1 MDKAAQNQANNA
13 AESSTAPNTSGSA
26 SEADNP
32 ADASVRPET
41 AASEGAAQNITQSDS
56 AQSENDK
63 PESAKQGSTAAE
75 ASPAVTSATTS
86 PAEPSPAASTPAGAT
101 ALHVDA
107 MRLDSTHS
115 VYSTDL
121 DPDDDYEE
129 VVEEYATTDAPDGT
143 HREERRITRTTH
155 HPRGKQGDPK
165 ADPQKAGSQK
175 AGTQKAGTPGGPDGA
190 AEIIDVGEPETHT
203 TTIRTVTRT
212 VTDPPRR
219 APRTRLFRT
228 LSKYRGEKN
237 LAAWEERSSRPMFVA
252 SVLYLLAFAA
262 PIMSTR
268 IQEPYDAYLNI
279 IQMIL
284 WGLFAADYCIRLY
297 LAPRR
302 LYFIT
307 HNLMN
312 LAIVL
317 LPAWR
322 IVSFLAMIHL
332 TTNRQY
338 KRLSELAVKLFGY
351 TAIFIIMF
359 ALAIYSVES
368 SEPGAMIR
376 DLPTAYWWT
385 FTTLATVGYGDVY
398 PITGIGRVI
407 AVVVMLY
414 GVGMVAVA
422 TGALA
427 SWIIEK
433 IGGREEQEYPATKA
447 DVDDL
452 RQEIS
457 ELRALLAREYARRE
471 AHDYTLREVVDEE
484 GVHPVPSEAE
494 AARRAGFSTAS
505 GFSAAGFAAAGFT
518 APAAPGAAAAASAE
532 ATSNAAQGA
541 ARAGEPADSSA
552 SHEVAVRE
560 QEPVALLE
568 ETRQTFTII
577 REKFSLRSR
586 KQ

>member
-1 MDKAAQNQANNA
+1 MDKAEQNQAENTVKNG
-13 AESSTAPNTSGSA
+13 TAPNTSAGNTSGN
-26 SEADNP
+26 SP
-32 ADASVRPET
+32 ANSSGDSLAGASVRPET
-41 AASEGAAQNITQSDS
+41 AASEPAAS
-56 AQSENDK
+56 K
-63 PESAKQGSTAAE
+63 TAPAE
-75 ASPAVTSATTS
+75 ASPAAAS
-86 PAEPSPAASTPAGAT
+86 PAEATDPRIGAAQ
-101 ALHVDA
+101 VDA
-107 MRLDSTHS
+107 VQIDSARLDSAHS

-155 HPRGKQGDPK
+155 HPRGKGD
-165 ADPQKAGSQK
+165 QKAGAPN
-175 AGTQKAGTPGGPDGA
+175 AGTQKAGTQGNPDDT
-190 AEIIDVGEPETHT
+190 AEIIDAIIDSGEPETHT

-237 LAAWEERSSRPMFVA
+237 LAEWEDRSSTPMFVA

-268 IQEPYDAYLNI
+268 IQEPYDGYLNI

-398 PITGIGRVI
+398 PVTGIGRVI

-471 AHDYTLREVVDEE
+471 AHNYTLREVVDED
-484 GVHPVPSEAE
+484 GVHPIPSEAE
-494 AARRAGFSTAS
+494 AARRAGF
-505 GFSAAGFAAAGFT
+505 GAAGFGAAEPASAAASNT
-518 APAAPGAAAAASAE
+518 APGAAR
-532 ATSNAAQGA
+532 T
-541 ARAGEPADSSA
+541 GEPADSST
-552 SHEVAVRE
+552 SHEVVVRE
-560 QEPVALLE
+560 QEPIALLE

-577 REKFSLRSR
+577 REKFALRSR
-586 KQ
+586 K

>member
-32 ADASVRPET
+32 AGASVRPET
-41 AASEGAAQNITQSDS
+41 AASEGVAQNITQSDS

-75 ASPAVTSATTS
+75 ASPAVTSAATS

-107 MRLDSTHS
+107 MRLDSS
-115 VYSTDL
+115 RAVYSTDL

-155 HPRGKQGDPK
+155 HPHGKQGD
-165 ADPQKAGSQK
+165 QKGSQ
-175 AGTQKAGTPGGPDGA
+175 GSSDGA
-190 AEIIDVGEPETHT
+190 PEIIDAGEPETHT

-237 LAAWEERSSRPMFVA
+237 LAAWEERSSTPMFVA

-471 AHDYTLREVVDEE
+471 AHDCTLREVVDEE

-494 AARRAGFSTAS
+494 AARRTGFGTAGFSAT
-505 GFSAAGFAAAGFT
+505 GF
-518 APAAPGAAAAASAE
+518 AAPGASADAPNAAPTEESAE
-532 ATSNAAQGA
+532 
-541 ARAGEPADSSA
+541 SSA

>member
-1 MDKAAQNQANNA
+1 MDKAAQNQAENTVKNG
-13 AESSTAPNTSGSA
+13 TAPNTSEGNTSGNI
-26 SEADNP
+26 SGDNP
-32 ADASVRPET
+32 AGASVRPET
-41 AASEGAAQNITQSDS
+41 TASETAPAA
-56 AQSENDK
+56 
-63 PESAKQGSTAAE
+63 
-75 ASPAVTSATTS
+75 ASPAES
-86 PAEPSPAASTPAGAT
+86 T

-107 MRLDSTHS
+107 VQIDSARLDSTHA

-155 HPRGKQGDPK
+155 HPHGKGD
-165 ADPQKAGSQK
+165 QK
-175 AGTQKAGTPGGPDGA
+175 AGTQKAGSPGGPDGD
-190 AEIIDVGEPETHT
+190 AEIIDAGEPETHT

-268 IQEPYDAYLNI
+268 IQEPYDGYLNI

-284 WGLFAADYCIRLY
+284 WGLFAADYCVRLY

-322 IVSFLAMIHL
+322 IVSFLAMMHL

-338 KRLSELAVKLFGY
+338 KRLSELGMKLFGY

-359 ALAIYSVES
+359 ALSIYSVES

-376 DLPTAYWWT
+376 DLPTAYWWM

-398 PITGIGRVI
+398 PVTGIGRVI
-407 AVVVMLY
+407 AVIVMLY
-414 GVGMVAVA
+414 GGGLVAVA

-433 IGGREEQEYPATKA
+433 FGGREEQEYPATKA

-471 AHDYTLREVVDEE
+471 AHDYTLREVVDED

-494 AARRAGFSTAS
+494 AARRTGFGTAGFSAT
-505 GFSAAGFAAAGFT
+505 GFAAAGFT
-518 APAAPGAAAAASAE
+518 APGTAGAPGAPGTPGAAAAASAE
-532 ATSNAAQGA
+532 ATSNTAQGA

-586 KQ
+586 K

>member
-1 MDKAAQNQANNA
+1 MDKVEQNQAENTVKNG
-13 AESSTAPNTSGSA
+13 TAPNTSGNTSGNILGN
-26 SEADNP
+26 SP
-32 ADASVRPET
+32 AGASVRPET
-41 AASEGAAQNITQSDS
+41 VASETTASGPAASEAAPAEAIPAEATTPRMEAAQVDAVQIDS
-56 AQSENDK
+56 A
-63 PESAKQGSTAAE
+63 
-75 ASPAVTSATTS
+75 
-86 PAEPSPAASTPAGAT
+86 
-101 ALHVDA
+101 
-107 MRLDSTHS
+107 HS

-155 HPRGKQGDPK
+155 HPRGKGD
-165 ADPQKAGSQK
+165 QKTGSQK
-175 AGTQKAGTPGGPDGA
+175 AGDQGNPDDA
-190 AEIIDVGEPETHT
+190 AEIIDAGELETHT

-237 LAAWEERSSRPMFVA
+237 LAAWEERSSTPMFVA

-268 IQEPYDAYLNI
+268 IQEPYDGYLNI

-368 SEPGAMIR
+368 FEPGAMIR

-398 PITGIGRVI
+398 PVTGIGRVI

-471 AHDYTLREVVDEE
+471 AHDYTLREVVDED

-494 AARRAGFSTAS
+494 AARRAGF
-505 GFSAAGFAAAGFT
+505 GAAGFGAAGFTAEGFT
-518 APAAPGAAAAASAE
+518 APAASE
-532 ATSNAAQGA
+532 ATSNTAPGAVPGTAQ
-541 ARAGEPADSSA
+541 AGEPADSST
-552 SHEVAVRE
+552 SHEVVVRE

-577 REKFSLRSR
+577 REKFALRSR
-586 KQ
+586 K

>member
-1 MDKAAQNQANNA
+1 MDKAEQNQAENTVKNG
-13 AESSTAPNTSGSA
+13 TTPNTSEGNTSGNI
-26 SEADNP
+26 SGDNP
-32 ADASVRPET
+32 AGASVRPET
-41 AASEGAAQNITQSDS
+41 TASETAPAAAS
-56 AQSENDK
+56 
-63 PESAKQGSTAAE
+63 PAE
-75 ASPAVTSATTS
+75 ASSAAAS
-86 PAEPSPAASTPAGAT
+86 PAEST

-107 MRLDSTHS
+107 VQIDSARLDSTHS

-121 DPDDDYEE
+121 NPDDDYEE

-155 HPRGKQGDPK
+155 HPHGKGD
-165 ADPQKAGSQK
+165 QK
-175 AGTQKAGTPGGPDGA
+175 AGTQKAGTQGNPDSA
-190 AEIIDVGEPETHT
+190 AEIIDAGEPETHT

-268 IQEPYDAYLNI
+268 IQEPYDGYLNI
-279 IQMIL
+279 LQLIL

-452 RQEIS
+452 HQEIS

-471 AHDYTLREVVDEE
+471 ARDYTLREVVDED

-518 APAAPGAAAAASAE
+518 APGTPGAPGAAAAASAE
-532 ATSNAAQGA
+532 ATPNTAPGA

-586 KQ
+586 K

>member
-32 ADASVRPET
+32 AGASVRSET
-41 AASEGAAQNITQSDS
+41 VASETTGSEAAAENTAKAGYTQSAPAESSAAKTSAAAS
-56 AQSENDK
+56 
-63 PESAKQGSTAAE
+63 
-75 ASPAVTSATTS
+75 S
-86 PAEPSPAASTPAGAT
+86 PAEAAAPRMEAAQ
-101 ALHVDA
+101 VDA
-107 MRLDSTHS
+107 VQIDSARLDSTHS
-115 VYSTDL
+115 VYSNDL
-121 DPDDDYEE
+121 NPDDDYEE

-155 HPRGKQGDPK
+155 HPHGKQGD
-165 ADPQKAGSQK
+165 QK
-175 AGTQKAGTPGGPDGA
+175 AGTQSNPDGA
-190 AEIIDVGEPETHT
+190 AEIIDAGEPETHT

-237 LAAWEERSSRPMFVA
+237 LAAWEDRTSTPMFVA

-284 WGLFAADYCIRLY
+284 WGLFAADYCVRLY

-332 TTNRQY
+332 TANRQY
-338 KRLSELAVKLFGY
+338 KRLSELAMKLFGY
-351 TAIFIIMF
+351 TAIFIIMI

-368 SEPGAMIR
+368 SEPGSMIR

-414 GVGMVAVA
+414 GVGLVAVA

-433 IGGREEQEYPATKA
+433 IGGVEEQEHPATKA

-471 AHDYTLREVVDEE
+471 AHDCRLREVVDEE

-494 AARRAGFSTAS
+494 AARRAGFAATES
-505 GFSAAGFAAAGFT
+505 GS
-518 APAAPGAAAAASAE
+518 
-532 ATSNAAQGA
+532 ATSTGASRA
-541 ARAGEPADSSA
+541 ARADGSADSSA

>member
-1 MDKAAQNQANNA
+1 MDKAEQNQAENTVKNGTTPNA
-13 AESSTAPNTSGSA
+13 SEGNTAGNTAGSA
-26 SEADNP
+26 SGN
-32 ADASVRPET
+32 T
-41 AASEGAAQNITQSDS
+41 AAS
-56 AQSENDK
+56 
-63 PESAKQGSTAAE
+63 
-75 ASPAVTSATTS
+75 SPVNS
-86 PAEPSPAASTPAGAT
+86 PAESASAEAT
-101 ALHVDA
+101 APDMEAVQVDA
-107 MRLDSTHS
+107 VQIDSARLDSTHS

-155 HPRGKQGDPK
+155 HPHGKQGD
-165 ADPQKAGSQK
+165 QK
-175 AGTQKAGTPGGPDGA
+175 AGTQGNPDGS

-268 IQEPYDAYLNI
+268 IQEPYDGYLNI

-284 WGLFAADYCIRLY
+284 WGLFAADYCVRLY

-332 TTNRQY
+332 TANRQY
-338 KRLSELAVKLFGY
+338 KRLSELGMKLFGY

-471 AHDYTLREVVDEE
+471 AHDYTLREVVDED

-494 AARRAGFSTAS
+494 AARRAGFNSAGFGAAS

-518 APAAPGAAAAASAE
+518 APGTAGAPGAPGTPGAAAAASAE
-532 ATSNAAQGA
+532 ATSNTAPGA
-541 ARAGEPADSSA
+541 ARAGEPADSST

-586 KQ
+586 K

>member
-1 MDKAAQNQANNA
+1 MDKAEQNQAENTVKNG
-13 AESSTAPNTSGSA
+13 TAPNTSASNISGNTVGNTSGNISA
-26 SEADNP
+26 SSPVNSP
-32 ADASVRPET
+32 ADSASVEATTPGME
-41 AASEGAAQNITQSDS
+41 AVQVDS
-56 AQSENDK
+56 A
-63 PESAKQGSTAAE
+63 
-75 ASPAVTSATTS
+75 
-86 PAEPSPAASTPAGAT
+86 
-101 ALHVDA
+101 
-107 MRLDSTHS
+107 RLDSTHS

-155 HPRGKQGDPK
+155 HPHGKGD
-165 ADPQKAGSQK
+165 
-175 AGTQKAGTPGGPDGA
+175 QKAGTPGNPDGA
-190 AEIIDVGEPETHT
+190 AEIIDAGEPETHT

-471 AHDYTLREVVDEE
+471 AHDCTLREVVDEE

-494 AARRAGFSTAS
+494 AARRTGFGTA

-518 APAAPGAAAAASAE
+518 APGTPGVPEPSSAATPE
-532 ATSNAAQGA
+532 GA
-541 ARAGEPADSSA
+541 ARAGEPADSSV

>member
-1 MDKAAQNQANNA
+1 M
-13 AESSTAPNTSGSA
+13 
-26 SEADNP
+26 
-32 ADASVRPET
+32 RPET
-41 AASEGAAQNITQSDS
+41 TASETAPAAASLAA
-56 AQSENDK
+56 A
-63 PESAKQGSTAAE
+63 
-75 ASPAVTSATTS
+75 S
-86 PAEPSPAASTPAGAT
+86 PAEPT

-107 MRLDSTHS
+107 VQIDSARLDSAHS

-155 HPRGKQGDPK
+155 HPRGKGD
-165 ADPQKAGSQK
+165 QKAGAPNAGAPKTGSQK
-175 AGTQKAGTPGGPDGA
+175 AGTQGNPDGA
-190 AEIIDVGEPETHT
+190 AEIIDAGEPETHT

-268 IQEPYDAYLNI
+268 IQEPYDGYLNI

-322 IVSFLAMIHL
+322 IVSFLAMIYM
-332 TTNRQY
+332 TANRQY

-368 SEPGAMIR
+368 SEPGTMIR

-471 AHDYTLREVVDEE
+471 AHDYTLREVVDED

-494 AARRAGFSTAS
+494 AARRAGF
-505 GFSAAGFAAAGFT
+505 GAAGFT
-518 APAAPGAAAAASAE
+518 VPADPDTAAAASAE
-532 ATSNAAQGA
+532 ATSNTAQGA

>member
-1 MDKAAQNQANNA
+1 MDKAEQNQAENTVKNG
-13 AESSTAPNTSGSA
+13 TAPNASEGNTAGNTSGNTSR
-26 SEADNP
+26 NIP
-32 ADASVRPET
+32 GNT
-41 AASEGAAQNITQSDS
+41 AAS
-56 AQSENDK
+56 
-63 PESAKQGSTAAE
+63 
-75 ASPAVTSATTS
+75 SPVNS
-86 PAEPSPAASTPAGAT
+86 PAESASAEAT
-101 ALHVDA
+101 APRMEAVQADA
-107 MRLDSTHS
+107 VQIDSARLDSTHS

-155 HPRGKQGDPK
+155 HPHGKGD
-165 ADPQKAGSQK
+165 
-175 AGTQKAGTPGGPDGA
+175 QKAGTPGGPDGA
-190 AEIIDVGEPETHT
+190 AEIIDAGEPETHT

-237 LAAWEERSSRPMFVA
+237 LAAWEERSSTPMFVA

-471 AHDYTLREVVDEE
+471 AHDYTLREVVDED

-494 AARRAGFSTAS
+494 AARRTGFGAT

-518 APAAPGAAAAASAE
+518 APGTSGAAEPASATASATTSA
-532 ATSNAAQGA
+532 ATSNTAPGTAQ
-541 ARAGEPADSSA
+541 AGEPADSSA

>member
-32 ADASVRPET
+32 AGASVRPEP
-41 AASEGAAQNITQSDS
+41 AASEGVAQNITQSDS

-75 ASPAVTSATTS
+75 ASPAVTSAATS

-107 MRLDSTHS
+107 MRLDSS
-115 VYSTDL
+115 RAVYSTDL

-155 HPRGKQGDPK
+155 HPHGKQGD
-165 ADPQKAGSQK
+165 QKGSQ
-175 AGTQKAGTPGGPDGA
+175 GSSDGA
-190 AEIIDVGEPETHT
+190 PEIIDAGEPETHT

-237 LAAWEERSSRPMFVA
+237 LAAWEERSSTPMFVA

-471 AHDYTLREVVDEE
+471 AHDYTLREVVDED

-494 AARRAGFSTAS
+494 AARHTGFGTAGFSAT
-505 GFSAAGFAAAGFT
+505 GFAA
-518 APAAPGAAAAASAE
+518 PSASAD
-532 ATSNAAQGA
+532 APNAVPT
-541 ARAGEPADSSA
+541 EESADSSA

>member
-1 MDKAAQNQANNA
+1 MDKAEQNQAENTVKNG
-13 AESSTAPNTSGSA
+13 TAPNTSAGNTSGNT
-26 SEADNP
+26 SENSP
-32 ADASVRPET
+32 AGASVRPET
-41 AASEGAAQNITQSDS
+41 TASETAPAA
-56 AQSENDK
+56 AG
-63 PESAKQGSTAAE
+63 PAE
-75 ASPAVTSATTS
+75 ASPAEATD
-86 PAEPSPAASTPAGAT
+86 PRIGAAQ
-101 ALHVDA
+101 VDA
-107 MRLDSTHS
+107 VQIDSARLDSAHS

-155 HPRGKQGDPK
+155 HPRGKGD
-165 ADPQKAGSQK
+165 QKAGAPKTGSQK
-175 AGTQKAGTPGGPDGA
+175 AGTQGNPDGA
-190 AEIIDVGEPETHT
+190 AEMIDAGEPETHT

-237 LAAWEERSSRPMFVA
+237 LAEWEERSSRPMFVA

-268 IQEPYDAYLNI
+268 IQEPYDGYLNI

-471 AHDYTLREVVDEE
+471 AHDYTLREVVDED

-494 AARRAGFSTAS
+494 AARRAGF
-505 GFSAAGFAAAGFT
+505 GAAGFT
-518 APAAPGAAAAASAE
+518 APGAAEPASAAAQKASAE
-532 ATSNAAQGA
+532 ATSNTAPGA
-541 ARAGEPADSSA
+541 APSAVQAGEPADSST

-560 QEPVALLE
+560 QEPIALLE

-577 REKFSLRSR
+577 REKFALRSR
-586 KQ
+586 K

>member
-1 MDKAAQNQANNA
+1 MDKAEQNQAENTVKNG
-13 AESSTAPNTSGSA
+13 TAPNASA
-26 SEADNP
+26 GNISRNTP
-32 ADASVRPET
+32 GNT
-41 AASEGAAQNITQSDS
+41 AASSLV
-56 AQSENDK
+56 K
-63 PESAKQGSTAAE
+63 
-75 ASPAVTSATTS
+75 S
-86 PAEPSPAASTPAGAT
+86 PAESASAEAATPRMEAVQA
-101 ALHVDA
+101 DA
-107 MRLDSTHS
+107 VQIDSARLDSTHS

-155 HPRGKQGDPK
+155 HPHGKGD
-165 ADPQKAGSQK
+165 QK
-175 AGTQKAGTPGGPDGA
+175 AGTQGNPDGA
-190 AEIIDVGEPETHT
+190 AEIIDAGEPETHT

-268 IQEPYDAYLNI
+268 IQEPYDGYLNI
-279 IQMIL
+279 LQLIL
-284 WGLFAADYCIRLY
+284 WGLFAVDYCIRLY

-322 IVSFLAMIHL
+322 IVSFLAMIYM
-332 TTNRQY
+332 TANRQY

-471 AHDYTLREVVDEE
+471 ARDYTLREVVDED
-484 GVHPVPSEAE
+484 GVHPVPSEEE
-494 AARRAGFSTAS
+494 AARRAGFNSAGFGAAS

-518 APAAPGAAAAASAE
+518 APGTPGAAAATSAE
-532 ATSNAAQGA
+532 ATSNTAPGA
-541 ARAGEPADSSA
+541 APSAVQAGEPADSST
-552 SHEVAVRE
+552 SHEVVVRE

-577 REKFSLRSR
+577 REKFALRSR
-586 KQ
+586 K

>member
-1 MDKAAQNQANNA
+1 MDKAEQNQADNTVKNG
-13 AESSTAPNTSGSA
+13 TAPKA
-26 SEADNP
+26 SVENNP
-32 ADASVRPET
+32 AGASVRPET
-41 AASEGAAQNITQSDS
+41 VASETTASEAAAENTAKAGYTQSAPAESSAAKTSAAAS
-56 AQSENDK
+56 
-63 PESAKQGSTAAE
+63 
-75 ASPAVTSATTS
+75 S
-86 PAEPSPAASTPAGAT
+86 PAEATTPRMEAVQ
-101 ALHVDA
+101 VDA
-107 MRLDSTHS
+107 VQIDSARLDSTHS

-155 HPRGKQGDPK
+155 HPHGKGDP
-165 ADPQKAGSQK
+165 
-175 AGTQKAGTPGGPDGA
+175 KAGTPGGPDGA

-237 LAAWEERSSRPMFVA
+237 LAAWEERSSTPMFVA

-471 AHDYTLREVVDEE
+471 AHDYTLREVVDED

-494 AARRAGFSTAS
+494 AARRTGFGTAGFSAT
-505 GFSAAGFAAAGFT
+505 GF
-518 APAAPGAAAAASAE
+518 AAPGASAD
-532 ATSNAAQGA
+532 APNAVPTEES
-541 ARAGEPADSSA
+541 AGSSA

>member
-1 MDKAAQNQANNA
+1 MDKAEQNQVENTVKNG
-13 AESSTAPNTSGSA
+13 TAPNTSEGNTSGNI
-26 SEADNP
+26 SGDNP
-32 ADASVRPET
+32 AGASVHPET
-41 AASEGAAQNITQSDS
+41 TASETAPAAAS
-56 AQSENDK
+56 
-63 PESAKQGSTAAE
+63 PAE
-75 ASPAVTSATTS
+75 ASSAAAS
-86 PAEPSPAASTPAGAT
+86 PAEST

-107 MRLDSTHS
+107 VQIDSARLDSAHS

-155 HPRGKQGDPK
+155 HPHGKGD
-165 ADPQKAGSQK
+165 
-175 AGTQKAGTPGGPDGA
+175 QKAGTPKAGTQGNPDGD

-237 LAAWEERSSRPMFVA
+237 LAAWEERSSTPMFVA

-268 IQEPYDAYLNI
+268 IQEPYDGYLNI

-284 WGLFAADYCIRLY
+284 WGLFAADYCVRLY

-332 TTNRQY
+332 TANRQY
-338 KRLSELAVKLFGY
+338 KRLSELAMKLFGY

-368 SEPGAMIR
+368 SEPGSMIR

-414 GVGMVAVA
+414 GVGLVAVA

-433 IGGREEQEYPATKA
+433 IGGVEEQEHPATKA

-471 AHDYTLREVVDEE
+471 AHDCRLREVVDED

-494 AARRAGFSTAS
+494 AAHRD
-505 GFSAAGFAAAGFT
+505 GFAATESG
-518 APAAPGAAAAASAE
+518 S
-532 ATSNAAQGA
+532 ATSTGTSHA
-541 ARAGEPADSSA
+541 ARADDSGEASAPSA

>member
-1 MDKAAQNQANNA
+1 MDKAEQNQAENTVKNG
-13 AESSTAPNTSGSA
+13 TAPNTSAGNS
-26 SEADNP
+26 P
-32 ADASVRPET
+32 ANSVGDSLAGASVRPET
-41 AASEGAAQNITQSDS
+41 TASGTTASE
-56 AQSENDK
+56 
-63 PESAKQGSTAAE
+63 TAPAEANPAE
-75 ASPAVTSATTS
+75 ASPAEAS
-86 PAEPSPAASTPAGAT
+86 PAEST

-107 MRLDSTHS
+107 VQIDSARLDSAHS

-129 VVEEYATTDAPDGT
+129 VVEEYATTDEPDGT

-155 HPRGKQGDPK
+155 HPRGKGD
-165 ADPQKAGSQK
+165 
-175 AGTQKAGTPGGPDGA
+175 QKAGTPNTGSPKAGTQGNPDGA
-190 AEIIDVGEPETHT
+190 AEIIDAGEPETHT

-237 LAAWEERSSRPMFVA
+237 LAAWEERSSTPMFVA

-268 IQEPYDAYLNI
+268 IQEPYDGYLNI

-398 PITGIGRVI
+398 PVTGIGRVI

-471 AHDYTLREVVDEE
+471 AHDYTLREVVDED
-484 GVHPVPSEAE
+484 GVHPIPSEAE
-494 AARRAGFSTAS
+494 AARRAGFGAPSFGAAEPA
-505 GFSAAGFAAAGFT
+505 SAAT
-518 APAAPGAAAAASAE
+518 SNTAPGAAR
-532 ATSNAAQGA
+532 T
-541 ARAGEPADSSA
+541 GEPADSST

-560 QEPVALLE
+560 QEPIALLE

-577 REKFSLRSR
+577 REKFALRSR
-586 KQ
+586 K

>member
-1 MDKAAQNQANNA
+1 MDKAEQNQAENTVKNG
-13 AESSTAPNTSGSA
+13 TAPNTSEGNTSGNT
-26 SEADNP
+26 SRNTP
-32 ADASVRPET
+32 SNT
-41 AASEGAAQNITQSDS
+41 AANSPVN
-56 AQSENDK
+56 
-63 PESAKQGSTAAE
+63 
-75 ASPAVTSATTS
+75 SPANS
-86 PAEPSPAASTPAGAT
+86 PAESVPAEAATPRMEAVQ
-101 ALHVDA
+101 VDA
-107 MRLDSTHS
+107 VQIDSARLDSTHS

-155 HPRGKQGDPK
+155 HPHGKGD
-165 ADPQKAGSQK
+165 QK
-175 AGTQKAGTPGGPDGA
+175 AGTQGNPDGD
-190 AEIIDVGEPETHT
+190 AEIIDAGEPETHT

-268 IQEPYDAYLNI
+268 IQEPYDGYLNI
-279 IQMIL
+279 LQLIL

-322 IVSFLAMIHL
+322 IVSFLAMIYM
-332 TTNRQY
+332 TANRQY

-398 PITGIGRVI
+398 PVTGIGRVI

-471 AHDYTLREVVDEE
+471 AHDYTLREVVDED

-518 APAAPGAAAAASAE
+518 APGAPGTSGATAAASAE
-532 ATSNAAQGA
+532 ATSNTAQGA
-541 ARAGEPADSSA
+541 ARAGEPADSST

-586 KQ
+586 K

>member
-1 MDKAAQNQANNA
+1 MDKAEQNQAENTVENG
-13 AESSTAPNTSGSA
+13 TAPNASEGNTSGNISG
-26 SEADNP
+26 DNP
-32 ADASVRPET
+32 AGASVHPET
-41 AASEGAAQNITQSDS
+41 TASETAPAAASPTEASSAA
-56 AQSENDK
+56 
-63 PESAKQGSTAAE
+63 
-75 ASPAVTSATTS
+75 ASPAES
-86 PAEPSPAASTPAGAT
+86 T

-107 MRLDSTHS
+107 VQIDSARLDSTHS
-115 VYSTDL
+115 VYSNDL
-121 DPDDDYEE
+121 DPNDDYEE

-155 HPRGKQGDPK
+155 HPHGKQGD
-165 ADPQKAGSQK
+165 QK
-175 AGTQKAGTPGGPDGA
+175 AGTQKAGAQSNPDGD
-190 AEIIDVGEPETHT
+190 AEIIDAGEPETHT

-268 IQEPYDAYLNI
+268 IQEPYDGYLNI
-279 IQMIL
+279 LQLIL

-322 IVSFLAMIHL
+322 IVSFLAMIYM
-332 TTNRQY
+332 TANRQY

-433 IGGREEQEYPATKA
+433 IGGGEEQEYPATKA

-471 AHDYTLREVVDEE
+471 AHDYTLREVVDED

-494 AARRAGFSTAS
+494 TARRAGFNSA
-505 GFSAAGFAAAGFT
+505 GFTAAGFAAAGFT
-518 APAAPGAAAAASAE
+518 APGTSGAAAAASAE

>member
-1 MDKAAQNQANNA
+1 MDKAEQNQAENTVKNG
-13 AESSTAPNTSGSA
+13 TAPNASGSA

-32 ADASVRPET
+32 AGASVRPET
-41 AASEGAAQNITQSDS
+41 TASETAPAAAS
-56 AQSENDK
+56 
-63 PESAKQGSTAAE
+63 PAE
-75 ASPAVTSATTS
+75 ASSAAAS
-86 PAEPSPAASTPAGAT
+86 PAEST

-107 MRLDSTHS
+107 VQIDSARLDSTHS

-129 VVEEYATTDAPDGT
+129 VVEEYATTDEPDGT

-155 HPRGKQGDPK
+155 HPHGKGD
-165 ADPQKAGSQK
+165 QK
-175 AGTQKAGTPGGPDGA
+175 AGTQKAGTQGNPDGA
-190 AEIIDVGEPETHT
+190 AEIIDAGEPETHT

-237 LAAWEERSSRPMFVA
+237 LAAWEERSSTPMFVA

-268 IQEPYDAYLNI
+268 IQEPYDGYLNI

-368 SEPGAMIR
+368 SEPGTMIR

-398 PITGIGRVI
+398 PVTGIGRVI

-471 AHDYTLREVVDEE
+471 AHDYTLREVVDED

-494 AARRAGFSTAS
+494 AARRAGFSAGGFGVT
-505 GFSAAGFAAAGFT
+505 GFSAAGFAAPGASAD
-518 APAAPGAAAAASAE
+518 APNAAPTEES
-532 ATSNAAQGA
+532 
-541 ARAGEPADSSA
+541 ADSSTP
-552 SHEVAVRE
+552 HEVAVRE

>member
-1 MDKAAQNQANNA
+1 MDKAEQNQADNTVKNG
-13 AESSTAPNTSGSA
+13 TAPKA
-26 SEADNP
+26 SVENNP
-32 ADASVRPET
+32 AGASVRPET
-41 AASEGAAQNITQSDS
+41 VASETTASEAAAENTAKAGYTQSAPAESSAAKTSAAAS
-56 AQSENDK
+56 
-63 PESAKQGSTAAE
+63 
-75 ASPAVTSATTS
+75 S
-86 PAEPSPAASTPAGAT
+86 PAEATTPRMEAVQ
-101 ALHVDA
+101 VDA
-107 MRLDSTHS
+107 VQIDSARLDSTHS

-155 HPRGKQGDPK
+155 HPHGKQGD
-165 ADPQKAGSQK
+165 QKGSQ
-175 AGTQKAGTPGGPDGA
+175 GSSDGA
-190 AEIIDVGEPETHT
+190 PEIIDAGEPETHT

-237 LAAWEERSSRPMFVA
+237 LAAWEERSSTPMFVA

-471 AHDYTLREVVDEE
+471 AHDYTLREVVDED

-494 AARRAGFSTAS
+494 AARRDGFGTAGFSAT
-505 GFSAAGFAAAGFT
+505 GF
-518 APAAPGAAAAASAE
+518 AAPGASAD
-532 ATSNAAQGA
+532 APNAAPT
-541 ARAGEPADSSA
+541 EESTESST

>member
-32 ADASVRPET
+32 AGASVRPET
-41 AASEGAAQNITQSDS
+41 AASEGVAQNITQSDS

-75 ASPAVTSATTS
+75 ASPAVTSAATS

-107 MRLDSTHS
+107 MRLDSS
-115 VYSTDL
+115 RAVYSTDL

-155 HPRGKQGDPK
+155 HPHGKQGD
-165 ADPQKAGSQK
+165 QKGSQ
-175 AGTQKAGTPGGPDGA
+175 GSSDGA
-190 AEIIDVGEPETHT
+190 PEIIDAGEPETHT

-237 LAAWEERSSRPMFVA
+237 LAAWEERSSTPMFVA

-268 IQEPYDAYLNI
+268 IQEPYDGYLNI

-284 WGLFAADYCIRLY
+284 WGLFAADYCVRLY

-332 TTNRQY
+332 TANRQY
-338 KRLSELAVKLFGY
+338 KRLSELGMKLFGY

-359 ALAIYSVES
+359 ALSIYSVES

-376 DLPTAYWWT
+376 DLPTAYWWM

-398 PITGIGRVI
+398 PVTGIGRVI
-407 AVVVMLY
+407 AVIVMLY
-414 GVGMVAVA
+414 GGGLVAVA

-433 IGGREEQEYPATKA
+433 IGGVEEQEHPATKA

-471 AHDYTLREVVDEE
+471 AHDCRLREVVDEE

-494 AARRAGFSTAS
+494 AARRTGFGTAGFSAT
-505 GFSAAGFAAAGFT
+505 GFAAPSASAD
-518 APAAPGAAAAASAE
+518 APNAAPTEESAE
-532 ATSNAAQGA
+532 
-541 ARAGEPADSSA
+541 SST

-586 KQ
+586 K

>member
-1 MDKAAQNQANNA
+1 MDKAEQNQTDNTVKNG
-13 AESSTAPNTSGSA
+13 TAPNTSGNTSGNIPGNSPVGASARPETVASETTA
-26 SEADNP
+26 SEAAAENTTKAGYTQSAP
-32 ADASVRPET
+32 AESSAAKTSA
-41 AASEGAAQNITQSDS
+41 AAS
-56 AQSENDK
+56 
-63 PESAKQGSTAAE
+63 
-75 ASPAVTSATTS
+75 S
-86 PAEPSPAASTPAGAT
+86 PAEAT
-101 ALHVDA
+101 APGMEAVQVDA
-107 MRLDSTHS
+107 VQIDSARLDSTHS

-121 DPDDDYEE
+121 DPDDYEE

-143 HREERRITRTTH
+143 HREERRI
-155 HPRGKQGDPK
+155 
-165 ADPQKAGSQK
+165 
-175 AGTQKAGTPGGPDGA
+175 
-190 AEIIDVGEPETHT
+190 
-203 TTIRTVTRT
+203 TRT

-237 LAAWEERSSRPMFVA
+237 LAAWEERSSTPMFVA

-322 IVSFLAMIHL
+322 IVSFLSMIYM
-332 TTNRQY
+332 TANRQY
-338 KRLSELAVKLFGY
+338 KRLSELGMKLFGY

-359 ALAIYSVES
+359 ALSIYSVES

-376 DLPTAYWWT
+376 DLPTAYWWM
-385 FTTLATVGYGDVY
+385 FTTLTTVGYGDVY
-398 PITGIGRVI
+398 PVTGIGRVI
-407 AVVVMLY
+407 AVIVMLY
-414 GVGMVAVA
+414 GGGLVAVA

-433 IGGREEQEYPATKA
+433 FGGREEQEYPATKA

-471 AHDYTLREVVDEE
+471 ARDCRLREVVDEE
-484 GVHPVPSEAE
+484 GVHPVPSDAE
-494 AARRAGFSTAS
+494 AARRAGFS
-505 GFSAAGFAAAGFT
+505 AAAGFT
-518 APAAPGAAAAASAE
+518 APGTPGASGAAAAASAE
-532 ATSNAAQGA
+532 ATPNTAPGA

>member
-1 MDKAAQNQANNA
+1 MDKAEQNQAENTVKNG
-13 AESSTAPNTSGSA
+13 TAPNASAGNTAGNTS
-26 SEADNP
+26 DNTSRNTP
-32 ADASVRPET
+32 SNT
-41 AASEGAAQNITQSDS
+41 AAN
-56 AQSENDK
+56 
-63 PESAKQGSTAAE
+63 
-75 ASPAVTSATTS
+75 SPVNS
-86 PAEPSPAASTPAGAT
+86 PAESASAEAAAPGMEAVQ
-101 ALHVDA
+101 VDA
-107 MRLDSTHS
+107 VQIDSARLDSSHA

-155 HPRGKQGDPK
+155 HPHGKQGD
-165 ADPQKAGSQK
+165 QK
-175 AGTQKAGTPGGPDGA
+175 GTQKSGTQGSPDGA
-190 AEIIDVGEPETHT
+190 REIIDAGEPETHT

-322 IVSFLAMIHL
+322 IVSFLAMIYM
-332 TTNRQY
+332 TANRQY
-338 KRLSELAVKLFGY
+338 KRLSELAMKLFGY

-471 AHDYTLREVVDEE
+471 AHDYTLREVVDED

-494 AARRAGFSTAS
+494 AARRTGFGTA

-518 APAAPGAAAAASAE
+518 APGTSGAAEPASATASATTSA
-532 ATSNAAQGA
+532 ATSNTAPGTAQ
-541 ARAGEPADSSA
+541 AGEPADSST

>member
-1 MDKAAQNQANNA
+1 MDKAEQNQAENTVKNG
-13 AESSTAPNTSGSA
+13 TAPNTSAGNS
-26 SEADNP
+26 P
-32 ADASVRPET
+32 ANSVGDSLAGASVRPET
-41 AASEGAAQNITQSDS
+41 TASGTTASE
-56 AQSENDK
+56 
-63 PESAKQGSTAAE
+63 TAPAEANPAE
-75 ASPAVTSATTS
+75 ASPAEAS
-86 PAEPSPAASTPAGAT
+86 PAEST

-107 MRLDSTHS
+107 VQIDSARLDSAHS

-129 VVEEYATTDAPDGT
+129 VVEEYATTDEPDGT

-155 HPRGKQGDPK
+155 HPRGKGD
-165 ADPQKAGSQK
+165 
-175 AGTQKAGTPGGPDGA
+175 QKAGTPNTGSPKAGTQGNPDGA
-190 AEIIDVGEPETHT
+190 AEIIDAGEPETHT

-237 LAAWEERSSRPMFVA
+237 LAAWEERSSTPMFVA

-268 IQEPYDAYLNI
+268 IQEPYDGYLNI

-398 PITGIGRVI
+398 PVTGIGRVI

-471 AHDYTLREVVDEE
+471 AHDYTLREVVDED

-494 AARRAGFSTAS
+494 AARRAGF
-505 GFSAAGFAAAGFT
+505 GAAGFT
-518 APAAPGAAAAASAE
+518 APGAAEPASAAAQKASAE
-532 ATSNAAQGA
+532 ATSNTAPNTAPSAVQ
-541 ARAGEPADSSA
+541 AGEPADSST
-552 SHEVAVRE
+552 SHEVVVRE
-560 QEPVALLE
+560 QEPIALLE

-577 REKFSLRSR
+577 REKFALRSR
-586 KQ
+586 K

>member
-1 MDKAAQNQANNA
+1 MDKAEQNQAENTVKNG
-13 AESSTAPNTSGSA
+13 TAPNTSAGNS
-26 SEADNP
+26 P
-32 ADASVRPET
+32 ANSSGDSLAGASVRPET
-41 AASEGAAQNITQSDS
+41 TASETAPAA
-56 AQSENDK
+56 
-63 PESAKQGSTAAE
+63 
-75 ASPAVTSATTS
+75 ASPAAAS
-86 PAEPSPAASTPAGAT
+86 PAEPT
-101 ALHVDA
+101 ALPVDA
-107 MRLDSTHS
+107 VQIDSARLDSAHS

-155 HPRGKQGDPK
+155 HPRGKGD
-165 ADPQKAGSQK
+165 
-175 AGTQKAGTPGGPDGA
+175 QKAGTPNTGSPKAGTQGNPDGA
-190 AEIIDVGEPETHT
+190 AEIIDAGEPETHT

-219 APRTRLFRT
+219 TPRTRLFRT

-237 LAAWEERSSRPMFVA
+237 LAAWEERSSTPMFVA

-268 IQEPYDAYLNI
+268 IQEPYDGYLNI

-471 AHDYTLREVVDEE
+471 AHDYTLREVVDED

-494 AARRAGFSTAS
+494 AARRAGFGAP
-505 GFSAAGFAAAGFT
+505 GFGAAEPASAAASNT
-518 APAAPGAAAAASAE
+518 APGAAR
-532 ATSNAAQGA
+532 T
-541 ARAGEPADSSA
+541 GEPADSST

-560 QEPVALLE
+560 QEPIALLE

-577 REKFSLRSR
+577 REKFALRSR
-586 KQ
+586 K

>member
-1 MDKAAQNQANNA
+1 MDKAEQNQAENA
-13 AESSTAPNTSGSA
+13 VKNGTAPNTSAGNSSGDSLA
-26 SEADNP
+26 S
-32 ADASVRPET
+32 ASVRPET
-41 AASEGAAQNITQSDS
+41 TSSEPAVSETAAS
-56 AQSENDK
+56 K
-63 PESAKQGSTAAE
+63 TAPAEAIPAE
-75 ASPAVTSATTS
+75 ASPA
-86 PAEPSPAASTPAGAT
+86 EPT

-107 MRLDSTHS
+107 VQIDSAHA

-155 HPRGKQGDPK
+155 HPRGKGD
-165 ADPQKAGSQK
+165 
-175 AGTQKAGTPGGPDGA
+175 QKAGTPKMGARKTGSPKAGTQGNPDGA
-190 AEIIDVGEPETHT
+190 AEIVDAGEPETHT

-237 LAAWEERSSRPMFVA
+237 LAAWEERSSTPMFVA

-398 PITGIGRVI
+398 PVTGIGRVI

-471 AHDYTLREVVDEE
+471 AHDYTLREVVDED
-484 GVHPVPSEAE
+484 GVHPIPSEAE
-494 AARRAGFSTAS
+494 AARRAGF
-505 GFSAAGFAAAGFT
+505 G
-518 APAAPGAAAAASAE
+518 APSFGAAEPASA
-532 ATSNAAQGA
+532 ATSNTAPGTAQ
-541 ARAGEPADSSA
+541 AGEPADSST
-552 SHEVAVRE
+552 SHEVVVRE

-577 REKFSLRSR
+577 REKFALRSR
-586 KQ
+586 K

>member
-1 MDKAAQNQANNA
+1 MDKAEQNQTDNTVKNG
-13 AESSTAPNTSGSA
+13 TAPNASAGNTAGNTS
-26 SEADNP
+26 DNTSRNTP
-32 ADASVRPET
+32 SNT
-41 AASEGAAQNITQSDS
+41 AAN
-56 AQSENDK
+56 
-63 PESAKQGSTAAE
+63 
-75 ASPAVTSATTS
+75 SPVNS
-86 PAEPSPAASTPAGAT
+86 PAESASAEAAAPGMEAVQ
-101 ALHVDA
+101 VDA
-107 MRLDSTHS
+107 VQIDSAHLDSTHS

-121 DPDDDYEE
+121 GPDDDYEE

-155 HPRGKQGDPK
+155 HPHGKGDPK
-165 ADPQKAGSQK
+165 A
-175 AGTQKAGTPGGPDGA
+175 GTQGNPDGA
-190 AEIIDVGEPETHT
+190 AEIIDAGEPETHT

-268 IQEPYDAYLNI
+268 IQEPYDGYLNI
-279 IQMIL
+279 IQLIL

-471 AHDYTLREVVDEE
+471 AHDYTLREVVDED

-494 AARRAGFSTAS
+494 AARRTGFGTAGFSAT
-505 GFSAAGFAAAGFT
+505 GFAAAGFT
-518 APAAPGAAAAASAE
+518 APGTPGVPEPSSAATPEGAA
-532 ATSNAAQGA
+532 Q
-541 ARAGEPADSSA
+541 AGEPADSST

-586 KQ
+586 K

>member
-1 MDKAAQNQANNA
+1 MDKVEQNQAENTVKNG
-13 AESSTAPNTSGSA
+13 TAPKA
-26 SEADNP
+26 SVENNP
-32 ADASVRPET
+32 AGASVRPET
-41 AASEGAAQNITQSDS
+41 VASETTASEAAAENTVKAGYTQSAPAESSAAKTSAAAS
-56 AQSENDK
+56 
-63 PESAKQGSTAAE
+63 
-75 ASPAVTSATTS
+75 S
-86 PAEPSPAASTPAGAT
+86 PAEAAAPGMEAVQ
-101 ALHVDA
+101 VDA
-107 MRLDSTHS
+107 VQIDSARLDSTHS

-155 HPRGKQGDPK
+155 HPHGKGD
-165 ADPQKAGSQK
+165 
-175 AGTQKAGTPGGPDGA
+175 QKAGTPGGPDGA
-190 AEIIDVGEPETHT
+190 AEIIDAGEPETHT

-471 AHDYTLREVVDEE
+471 AHDYTLREVVDED

-494 AARRAGFSTAS
+494 AARRAGFNSA
-505 GFSAAGFAAAGFT
+505 GFTAAGFAAAGFT
-518 APAAPGAAAAASAE
+518 APGTSGAAAAASAE

>member
-1 MDKAAQNQANNA
+1 MDKAEQNQAENTVKNG
-13 AESSTAPNTSGSA
+13 TAPNKSSSPTGDAPVHAESAASETSA
-26 SEADNP
+26 SEAAAEN
-32 ADASVRPET
+32 T
-41 AASEGAAQNITQSDS
+41 AQAGYTQSAPAETS
-56 AQSENDK
+56 A
-63 PESAKQGSTAAE
+63 AKTE
-75 ASPAVTSATTS
+75 ASPA
-86 PAEPSPAASTPAGAT
+86 AANTVQ
-101 ALHVDA
+101 VDA

-155 HPRGKQGDPK
+155 HPRGKGD
-165 ADPQKAGSQK
+165 
-175 AGTQKAGTPGGPDGA
+175 QKAGTPNTGSPKAGTQGNPDDA
-190 AEIIDVGEPETHT
+190 AEIIDAGEPETHT

-219 APRTRLFRT
+219 TPRTRLFRT

-237 LAAWEERSSRPMFVA
+237 LAAWEDRTSTPMFVA

-268 IQEPYDAYLNI
+268 IQEPYDGYLNI

-284 WGLFAADYCIRLY
+284 WGLFAADYCVRLY

-332 TTNRQY
+332 TANRQY
-338 KRLSELAVKLFGY
+338 KRLSELGMKLFGY

-368 SEPGAMIR
+368 SEPGSMIR

-414 GVGMVAVA
+414 GVGLVAVA

-433 IGGREEQEYPATKA
+433 IGGVEEQEYPATKA

-471 AHDYTLREVVDEE
+471 AHDCRLREVVDED

-494 AARRAGFSTAS
+494 AARSAGFGTAGFSAT
-505 GFSAAGFAAAGFT
+505 GF
-518 APAAPGAAAAASAE
+518 AAPGASADAPNAAPTEESAE
-532 ATSNAAQGA
+532 
-541 ARAGEPADSSA
+541 SST

>member
-1 MDKAAQNQANNA
+1 MDKAEQNQAENTVKNG
-13 AESSTAPNTSGSA
+13 TAPNTSAGNTSGNNA
-26 SEADNP
+26 AG
-32 ADASVRPET
+32 ASVRPET
-41 AASEGAAQNITQSDS
+41 TASGTTASETAPAAAS
-56 AQSENDK
+56 
-63 PESAKQGSTAAE
+63 PAE
-75 ASPAVTSATTS
+75 ASPAEASSATAS
-86 PAEPSPAASTPAGAT
+86 PAEPT

-107 MRLDSTHS
+107 VQIDSARLDSAHA

-129 VVEEYATTDAPDGT
+129 VVEEYATTDEPDGT

-155 HPRGKQGDPK
+155 HPRGKGD
-165 ADPQKAGSQK
+165 QKTGAPNAGALKTGARKTGSPK
-175 AGTQKAGTPGGPDGA
+175 AGTQGNPDDA
-190 AEIIDVGEPETHT
+190 AEIIDAGEPETHT

-237 LAAWEERSSRPMFVA
+237 LAEWEERSSTPMFVA

-268 IQEPYDAYLNI
+268 IQEPYDGYLNI

-368 SEPGAMIR
+368 SEQGAMIR

-471 AHDYTLREVVDEE
+471 AHDYTLREVVDED
-484 GVHPVPSEAE
+484 GVHPIPSEAE
-494 AARRAGFSTAS
+494 AARRAGFGAAEPA
-505 GFSAAGFAAAGFT
+505 SAAT
-518 APAAPGAAAAASAE
+518 SNTAPGAAR
-532 ATSNAAQGA
+532 T
-541 ARAGEPADSSA
+541 GEPADSST

-560 QEPVALLE
+560 QEPIALLE

-577 REKFSLRSR
+577 REKFALRSR
-586 KQ
+586 K

>member
-1 MDKAAQNQANNA
+1 MDKAEQNQVDNTAANSATPNKT
-13 AESSTAPNTSGSA
+13 SSPTG
-26 SEADNP
+26 
-32 ADASVRPET
+32 DASVRAESAASETSASET
-41 AASEGAAQNITQSDS
+41 AAENTAQAGYTQAAPAETS
-56 AQSENDK
+56 A
-63 PESAKQGSTAAE
+63 AKTE
-75 ASPAVTSATTS
+75 ASPA
-86 PAEPSPAASTPAGAT
+86 AANTVQ
-101 ALHVDA
+101 VDA
-107 MRLDSTHS
+107 MRLDSS
-115 VYSTDL
+115 RAVYSTDL

-155 HPRGKQGDPK
+155 HPHGKQGD
-165 ADPQKAGSQK
+165 QK
-175 AGTQKAGTPGGPDGA
+175 GTQGNPDGTP
-190 AEIIDVGEPETHT
+190 EIIDTGEPETHT

-237 LAAWEERSSRPMFVA
+237 LAAWEERSSTPMFVA

-279 IQMIL
+279 IQLIL
-284 WGLFAADYCIRLY
+284 WGLFAVDYCIRLY

-322 IVSFLAMIHL
+322 IVSFLAMIYM
-332 TTNRQY
+332 TANRQY

-359 ALAIYSVES
+359 ALSIYSVES

-376 DLPTAYWWT
+376 DLPTAYWWM

-398 PITGIGRVI
+398 PVTGIGRVI
-407 AVVVMLY
+407 AVIVMLY
-414 GVGMVAVA
+414 GGGLVAVA

-433 IGGREEQEYPATKA
+433 FGGREEQEYPATKA

-471 AHDYTLREVVDEE
+471 ARDYTLREVVDED
-484 GVHPVPSEAE
+484 GVHPVPSDAE
-494 AARRAGFSTAS
+494 AARRAGFS
-505 GFSAAGFAAAGFT
+505 AAAGFT
-518 APAAPGAAAAASAE
+518 APGTPGAPGAAAAASAE
-532 ATSNAAQGA
+532 ATPNTAPGA

>member
-1 MDKAAQNQANNA
+1 MDKAEQNQAENTVKNG
-13 AESSTAPNTSGSA
+13 TAPNTSAGNSSGDSLAGASA
-26 SEADNP
+26 
-32 ADASVRPET
+32 RPET
-41 AASEGAAQNITQSDS
+41 TASETAPAA
-56 AQSENDK
+56 
-63 PESAKQGSTAAE
+63 
-75 ASPAVTSATTS
+75 ASPAES
-86 PAEPSPAASTPAGAT
+86 T

-107 MRLDSTHS
+107 VQIDSARLDGAHS

-155 HPRGKQGDPK
+155 HPRGKGD
-165 ADPQKAGSQK
+165 QKAGAPNAGTPKTGSQK
-175 AGTQKAGTPGGPDGA
+175 AGTQGNPDGA
-190 AEIIDVGEPETHT
+190 AEIIDAEMIDAGEPETHT

-237 LAAWEERSSRPMFVA
+237 LAEWEERSSTPMFVA

-268 IQEPYDAYLNI
+268 IQEPYDGYLNI

-322 IVSFLAMIHL
+322 IVSFLAMIYM
-332 TTNRQY
+332 TANRQY

-368 SEPGAMIR
+368 SEPGTMIR

-398 PITGIGRVI
+398 PVTGIGRVI

-471 AHDYTLREVVDEE
+471 VHDYTLREVVDED
-484 GVHPVPSEAE
+484 GVHPIPSEAE
-494 AARRAGFSTAS
+494 AARRAGF
-505 GFSAAGFAAAGFT
+505 GAAGFT
-518 APAAPGAAAAASAE
+518 APGAAEPASAAAQKASAE
-532 ATSNAAQGA
+532 ATSNTAPNTAPSAVQ
-541 ARAGEPADSSA
+541 AGEPADSST
-552 SHEVAVRE
+552 SHEVVVRE

-577 REKFSLRSR
+577 REKFALRSR
-586 KQ
+586 K

>member
-1 MDKAAQNQANNA
+1 MDKAEQNQAENTVKNG
-13 AESSTAPNTSGSA
+13 TAPNTSEGNTSGNI
-26 SEADNP
+26 SGDNP
-32 ADASVRPET
+32 AGASVRPET
-41 AASEGAAQNITQSDS
+41 TASETAPAAAS
-56 AQSENDK
+56 
-63 PESAKQGSTAAE
+63 PAE
-75 ASPAVTSATTS
+75 ASSAAAS
-86 PAEPSPAASTPAGAT
+86 PAEST

-107 MRLDSTHS
+107 VQIDSARLDSTHS

-155 HPRGKQGDPK
+155 HPHSKGD
-165 ADPQKAGSQK
+165 QK
-175 AGTQKAGTPGGPDGA
+175 AGTQGNPDGA
-190 AEIIDVGEPETHT
+190 AEIIDTGEPETHT

-471 AHDYTLREVVDEE
+471 AHDCTLREVVDEE
-484 GVHPVPSEAE
+484 GMHPVPSEEE
-494 AARRAGFSTAS
+494 AARRDGFGTAGFSAT
-505 GFSAAGFAAAGFT
+505 GFAAEGFT
-518 APAAPGAAAAASAE
+518 APGAAGTPGAAAAASAE
-532 ATSNAAQGA
+532 ATSNTAQGA
-541 ARAGEPADSSA
+541 AQAGEPADSST

>member
-32 ADASVRPET
+32 AGASVRPET
-41 AASEGAAQNITQSDS
+41 AASKGVAQNITQSDS

-75 ASPAVTSATTS
+75 ASPAVTSAATS

-115 VYSTDL
+115 VYSNDL

-155 HPRGKQGDPK
+155 HPHGKGD
-165 ADPQKAGSQK
+165 
-175 AGTQKAGTPGGPDGA
+175 QKAGTPKAGTQSNPDGD
-190 AEIIDVGEPETHT
+190 AEIIDAGEPETHT

-268 IQEPYDAYLNI
+268 IQEPYDGYLNI

-398 PITGIGRVI
+398 PITGIGRAI

-471 AHDYTLREVVDEE
+471 ARDYTLREVVDED

-494 AARRAGFSTAS
+494 AARRT
-505 GFSAAGFAAAGFT
+505 GFSAAGFAA
-518 APAAPGAAAAASAE
+518 PSASAD
-532 ATSNAAQGA
+532 APNA
-541 ARAGEPADSSA
+541 ARAGEPADSST

>member
-1 MDKAAQNQANNA
+1 MDKAEQNQAENTVKNG
-13 AESSTAPNTSGSA
+13 TAPNTSAGNS
-26 SEADNP
+26 P
-32 ADASVRPET
+32 ANSVGDSLAGASVRPET
-41 AASEGAAQNITQSDS
+41 TASGTTASE
-56 AQSENDK
+56 
-63 PESAKQGSTAAE
+63 TAPAEANPAE
-75 ASPAVTSATTS
+75 ASPAEAS
-86 PAEPSPAASTPAGAT
+86 PAEST

-107 MRLDSTHS
+107 VQIDSARLDSAHS

-129 VVEEYATTDAPDGT
+129 VVEEYATTDEPDGT

-155 HPRGKQGDPK
+155 HPRGKGD
-165 ADPQKAGSQK
+165 
-175 AGTQKAGTPGGPDGA
+175 QKAGTPNTGSPKAGTQGNPDGA
-190 AEIIDVGEPETHT
+190 AEIIDAGEPETHT

-237 LAAWEERSSRPMFVA
+237 LAAWEERSSTPMFVA

-268 IQEPYDAYLNI
+268 IQEPYDGYLNI

-471 AHDYTLREVVDEE
+471 AHNYTLREVVDED
-484 GVHPVPSEAE
+484 GVHPIPSEAE
-494 AARRAGFSTAS
+494 AARRAGFGAP
-505 GFSAAGFAAAGFT
+505 GFGAAEPASAAASNT
-518 APAAPGAAAAASAE
+518 APGAAR
-532 ATSNAAQGA
+532 T
-541 ARAGEPADSSA
+541 GEPADSST

-560 QEPVALLE
+560 QEPIALLE

-577 REKFSLRSR
+577 REKFALRSR
-586 KQ
+586 K

>member
-1 MDKAAQNQANNA
+1 MDKAEQNQAENTVKNG
-13 AESSTAPNTSGSA
+13 TAPNASGSA

-32 ADASVRPET
+32 AGASVRPET
-41 AASEGAAQNITQSDS
+41 TASETAPAAAS
-56 AQSENDK
+56 
-63 PESAKQGSTAAE
+63 PAE
-75 ASPAVTSATTS
+75 ASSAAAS
-86 PAEPSPAASTPAGAT
+86 PAEST

-107 MRLDSTHS
+107 VQIDSARLDSTHS

-155 HPRGKQGDPK
+155 HPHGKGD
-165 ADPQKAGSQK
+165 
-175 AGTQKAGTPGGPDGA
+175 QKAGTPKAGTQGNPDGD

-237 LAAWEERSSRPMFVA
+237 LAAWEERSSTPMFVA

-268 IQEPYDAYLNI
+268 IQEPYDGYLNI

-471 AHDYTLREVVDEE
+471 AHDYTLREVVDED

-494 AARRAGFSTAS
+494 AARRTGFGTA

-518 APAAPGAAAAASAE
+518 APGAAEPASAAPAASAE
-532 ATSNAAQGA
+532 ATSNTAQGA
-541 ARAGEPADSSA
+541 ARAGEPAESST

-586 KQ
+586 K

>member
-32 ADASVRPET
+32 AGASVRPET

-75 ASPAVTSATTS
+75 ASPAVTSAATS
-86 PAEPSPAASTPAGAT
+86 PAESSPAASTPAGAT

-107 MRLDSTHS
+107 MRLDSS
-115 VYSTDL
+115 RAVYSTDL

-155 HPRGKQGDPK
+155 HPRGKGD
-165 ADPQKAGSQK
+165 
-175 AGTQKAGTPGGPDGA
+175 QKAGTPNTGSPKAGTQGNPDDA
-190 AEIIDVGEPETHT
+190 AEIIDAGEPETHT

-237 LAAWEERSSRPMFVA
+237 LAAWEERSSTPMFVA

-268 IQEPYDAYLNI
+268 IQEPYDGYLNI

-284 WGLFAADYCIRLY
+284 WGLFAADYCVRLY

-471 AHDYTLREVVDEE
+471 AHDYTLREVVDED
-484 GVHPVPSEAE
+484 GVHPIPSEAE
-494 AARRAGFSTAS
+494 AARRAGF
-505 GFSAAGFAAAGFT
+505 G
-518 APAAPGAAAAASAE
+518 APSFGAAEPASA
-532 ATSNAAQGA
+532 ATSNTAPDAAWT
-541 ARAGEPADSSA
+541 GEPADSST

-560 QEPVALLE
+560 QEPIALLE

-577 REKFSLRSR
+577 REKFALRSR
-586 KQ
+586 K